1 MDPDDTF
8 FDMKMK
14 LMNKSSK
21 QFYLKT
27 DKKIACPR
35 IVFEYTDTVSWR
47 IKHYILAYCSC

>member
-1 MDPDDTF
+1 MDTDDTF

-27 DKKIACPR
+27 DKKNCMSS
-35 IVFEYTDTVSWR
+35 YS
-47 IKHYILAYCSC
+47 L